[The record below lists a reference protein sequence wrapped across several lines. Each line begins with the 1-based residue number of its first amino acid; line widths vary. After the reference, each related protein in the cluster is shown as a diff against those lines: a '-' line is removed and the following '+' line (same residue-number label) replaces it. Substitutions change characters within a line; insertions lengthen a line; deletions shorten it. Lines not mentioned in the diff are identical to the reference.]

1 MSSANETL
9 PSKYSQRRTIAVTIV
24 RVGSNDK
31 YASGWESAFGKK
43 GKKSAAATAGGKK
56 KPAKKKGKK

>member
-1 MSSANETL
+1 
-9 PSKYSQRRTIAVTIV
+9 VTIV

-43 GKKSAAATAGGKK
+43 GKAGKKVAVAARGGKK
-56 KPAKKKGKK
+56 KSGKKKGK

>member
-1 MSSANETL
+1 
-9 PSKYSQRRTIAVTIV
+9 VTIV

-43 GKKSAAATAGGKK
+43 GKKNAATAGGGKR

>member
-1 MSSANETL
+1 
-9 PSKYSQRRTIAVTIV
+9 VTIV

-31 YASGWESAFGKK
+31 YASGWESAFGTKRK
-43 GKKSAAATAGGKK
+43 TGKKVVAASGGKK